1 MAVADPRGPRRA
13 PWSQPGDGMAV
24 RLALGLHRRSRQ
36 IVLLSLLPIA
46 FGHALSIWSVAASVM
61 ILGSVVDGQKLRF
74 TADVI
79 QILWAAFEALY
90 RHRHR
95 VRVGMTIG
103 LGGLFLWSL

>member
-1 MAVADPRGPRRA
+1 
-13 PWSQPGDGMAV
+13 
-24 RLALGLHRRSRQ
+24 
-36 IVLLSLLPIA
+36 
-46 FGHALSIWSVAASVM
+46 M

-74 TADVI
+74 TAGVI

-95 VRVGMTIG
+95 VRVGMTTG